1 MVSFILPAYKAK
13 FLAQA
18 IQSILNQSET
28 NFELVIIDDASPE
41 NIKQIVDSF
50 SDERITYYRNNVNI
64 GGKSLVDQ
72 WNHCIKYA
80 KGDYI
85 VLAADDDLYHIDFLD
100 KCLSLAK
107 EYPQVDIIRTGVRQ
121 IDESNNLIGIDGIL
135 PEYCSKYQF
144 LYYWINATAFT
155 CIGNY
160 MFKTEVLTQKKFID
174 FPYAFCSDAASC
186 IAMAENGIANTA
198 EMLFDFRISSIHL
211 SSSKNHLI
219 PKLKATTLFYTWLM
233 NLNYSLP
240 TNELDQFCYSN
251 TQRDTLYAKCKYDY
265 YNQVIK
271 YLPFSKLDYIKK
283 CELLNLKDKLVM
295 GIRYFVNKILNK

>member
-1 MVSFILPAYKAK
+1 MVSFILPAYKAN
-13 FLAQA
+13 FLSQA
-18 IQSILNQSET
+18 IESILNQSET

-144 LYYWINATAFT
+144 LYYWVNATAFT

-160 MFKTEVLTQKKFID
+160 MFKSEVLKQKKFID

-198 EMLFDFRISSIHL
+198 EMLFDFRISSVHL

-219 PKLKATTLFYTWLM
+219 PKLKSTTLFYTWLM

-271 YLPFSKLDYIKK
+271 YLPAKQLGLIRDCSLLSKR
-283 CELLNLKDKLVM
+283 DKVTM
-295 GIRYFVNKILNK
+295 FIRYWADKIFK